1 MLKKE
6 QSRNMKSTMVDSF
19 NHCAPVQKPTQ
30 KIFLHNISLP
40 TRRGDLKQKS
50 IIRNV
55 WPSKIFDAE
64 RDEPKETKIR
74 RTDEQIES
82 KVDTQREL
90 NASLQHCSNCT
101 LPPLW
106 FTEYMESVRTANI
119 HTRILISARIFP
131 GFAIYLH
138 KMIVIYYSFISCI
151 PI

>member
-1 MLKKE
+1 MDETRLLEKE
-6 QSRNMKSTMVDSF
+6 QSRNMKSIDSF
-19 NHCAPVQKPTQ
+19 NHCAPVRKPTQ
-30 KIFLHNISLP
+30 QTFLQHLSL
-40 TRRGDLKQKS
+40 RRRDLEQKS
-50 IIRNV
+50 IIRDV

-106 FTEYMESVRTANI
+106 FTEYMESVRTANFFQDLLSI
-119 HTRILISARIFP
+119 CT
-131 GFAIYLH
+131 
-138 KMIVIYYSFISCI
+138 K
-151 PI
+151 